1 MQTAKDPQKE
11 ATLRRMQT
19 EMLMLDSDFK
29 KKERQK
35 ADIMME
41 QKRIKLNITKIEMEL
56 AEKDRQLKKLEQE
69 QFVLKND
76 MGSLKKKMM
85 VL

>member
-1 MQTAKDPQKE
+1 MTTRDPQKE
-11 ATLRRMQT
+11 AARQRMQN

-41 QKRIKLNITKIEMEL
+41 QKRIKLSITKIEMEL
-56 AEKDRQLKKLEQE
+56 VEKTRQLKKIEQE

-76 MGSLKKKMM
+76 MGSLKKRMM

>member
-1 MQTAKDPQKE
+1 MQRDPQKE
-11 ATLRRMQT
+11 AALRRMQS

-35 ADIMME
+35 AEMLMDK
-41 QKRIKLNITKIEMEL
+41 KRVKMSLDKIQAEL
-56 AEKDRQLKKLEQE
+56 FEKDRLLKKLEQE
-69 QFVLKND
+69 QFMIKND

-85 VL
+85 VF

>member
-1 MQTAKDPQKE
+1 MPNDPEKE
-11 ATLRRMQT
+11 AARRRMQN
-19 EMLMLDSDFK
+19 EMLIMDSDFK

-35 ADIMME
+35 AEILMDK
-41 QKRIKLNITKIEMEL
+41 KRIKLSLDKIQAEL
-56 AEKDRQLKKLEQE
+56 FEKDRLLKKLEQE
-69 QFVLKND
+69 QFMLKND

>member
-1 MQTAKDPQKE
+1 MPNDPQKDAE
-11 ATLRRMQT
+11 RRRLQN
-19 EMLMLDSDFK
+19 EMLMMDSDFK

-35 ADIMME
+35 AELLMDK
-41 QKRIKLNITKIEMEL
+41 KRVKMSLDKIQAEL
-56 AEKDRQLKKLEQE
+56 AEKDRLLKKLEQE

-76 MGSLKKKMM
+76 MGSLKKRMM